1 MSSGPQGCVVVAL
14 RQGDALGKG
23 GGFLIQDSDPLQ
35 LQDLTPATGA
45 VRLPGAP
52 FKLSVGMSFPPRAFG
67 A

>member
-35 LQDLTPATGA
+35 LQDLTPATRTWGGEA
-45 VRLPGAP
+45 TWGSL
-52 FKLSVGMSFPPRAFG
+52 
-67 A
+67 